1 MLSALA
7 EGGTTM
13 QLTLDAEDVELLER
27 ILSNHLGDLRS
38 EISNTDDYDFRQG
51 LKADEVRLRALLARL
66 RQPGAGGGGAPS
78 ETPARQEDQG
88 SGPTQSQTQR

>member
-27 ILSNHLGDLRS
+27 ILSSHLGDLRS

-51 LKADEVRLRALLARL
+51 LKADEARLRALIQRL
-66 RQPGAGGGGAPS
+66 RQPGAETGGAPS
-78 ETPARQEDQG
+78 ETPARQEGQG